1 MKFCLRCAVISAALA
16 ITVAVIVAQ
25 TRGWV

>member
-1 MKFCLRCAVISAALA
+1 MKFCLRCAVVSAVIA
-16 ITVAVIVAQ
+16 IVVAVLVAQ